1 MVDATLL
8 KESAQAEKA
17 DKDISVS
24 DKVADP
30 KAVGTAAQLPPNHDT
45 TLVQILR
52 RSASAAAALV
62 DKLTDP
68 EAGTVGSPTRTLLP
82 TSDPGPANHEDAVR
96 QQELGTPTGSSMRNR
111 IEDAYFQV
119 SLSEGVDSVTLGRS
133 GAEDSR
139 PLGHSPAHELVSSEL
154 SLAPLESYARH
165 NLDMQLV
172 QKNPKTCKQRHDGG

>member
-1 MVDATLL
+1 MGHPQASFAVHDPEMVDATLV

-45 TLVQILR
+45 TPVQILR

-62 DKLTDP
+62 DKLTDT

-96 QQELGTPTGSSMRNR
+96 Q
-111 IEDAYFQV
+111 
-119 SLSEGVDSVTLGRS
+119 
-133 GAEDSR
+133 
-139 PLGHSPAHELVSSEL
+139 
-154 SLAPLESYARH
+154 
-165 NLDMQLV
+165 
-172 QKNPKTCKQRHDGG
+172 